1 MDKRWRRWVSPIVGV
16 VVFSVALWFLY
27 QELRRLELRDVLEA
41 LRQLPRS
48 RVLLAVLAAV
58 LNYCVLTG
66 YDALALRY
74 INRSLKYGR
83 IALAAFTSY
92 VFSNNLGLSLLG
104 ASAIRFR
111 LYSAWG
117 LSTLEIATVVGF
129 SVVTLWLG
137 ILTLAG
143 VAFVLWPLA
152 MPAGLP
158 VPFASSWPLGLGFL
172 LLVLGYLTIG
182 GLKRGPFKVKGWEF
196 HFPSFPVRAAQA
208 AVGALDWTL
217 AAAVLYFV
225 LPLSVHA
232 HVHVYTFL
240 AVYLMAQIAG
250 MVSFVPGGLA
260 VFETVFLLL
269 LEPHLPTPEAIAPV
283 VGAVLVYRVIYYVL
297 PFCVG
302 ALVLGAHEA
311 FRPASRAGKAGN
323 ELLQR
328 KDAKTQSR
336 RELGN

>member
-1 MDKRWRRWVSPIVGV
+1 VGA

-27 QELRRLELRDVLEA
+27 QELRRIELRDVLGA
-41 LRQLPRS
+41 LRQLPRW
-48 RVLLAVLAAV
+48 RVFLAFLAAV

-92 VFSNNLGLSLLG
+92 VFSNNLGLSLVG

-129 SVVTLWLG
+129 SVATLWLG
-137 ILTLAG
+137 VLTLSG
-143 VAFVLWPLA
+143 VAFVLWPLP
-152 MPAGLP
+152 MPVTLP
-158 VPFASSWPLGLGFL
+158 LPFSSSRPLGAVFL
-172 LLVLGYLTIG
+172 LVTLGYLTLG
-182 GLKRGPFKVKGWEF
+182 GLKRGSFKVKGWQF
-196 HFPSFPVRAAQA
+196 HFPSLPVRAAQA
-208 AVGALDWTL
+208 AVGALDWSL

-269 LEPHLPTPEAIAPV
+269 LEPHLPTPEAIAAV
-283 VGAVLVYRVIYYVL
+283 VGAVFVYRVIYYVL

-302 ALVLGAHEA
+302 ALVLATYEA
-311 FRPASRAGKAGN
+311 LRPASGGVV
-323 ELLQR
+323 R
-328 KDAKTQSR
+328 K
-336 RELGN
+336 